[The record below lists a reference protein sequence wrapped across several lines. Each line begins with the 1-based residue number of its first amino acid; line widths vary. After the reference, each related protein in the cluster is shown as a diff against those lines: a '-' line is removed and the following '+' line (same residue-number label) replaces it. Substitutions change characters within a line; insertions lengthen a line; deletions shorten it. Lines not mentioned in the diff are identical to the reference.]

1 MDVITTICRRFIEE
15 EISEEDLA
23 RAKSQV
29 IGNTILGLESSDSWM
44 SHLARNEIY
53 FGKAI
58 SMEDISEG
66 ICAVSR
72 GDIID
77 LAREIFRPEV
87 MALTLLGNVE
97 KISLDLRL

>member
-1 MDVITTICRRFIEE
+1 ME
-15 EISEEDLA
+15 EISE
-23 RAKSQV
+23 
-29 IGNTILGLESSDSWM
+29 
-44 SHLARNEIY
+44 
-53 FGKAI
+53 
-58 SMEDISEG
+58 G
-66 ICAVSR
+66 IRVVSR